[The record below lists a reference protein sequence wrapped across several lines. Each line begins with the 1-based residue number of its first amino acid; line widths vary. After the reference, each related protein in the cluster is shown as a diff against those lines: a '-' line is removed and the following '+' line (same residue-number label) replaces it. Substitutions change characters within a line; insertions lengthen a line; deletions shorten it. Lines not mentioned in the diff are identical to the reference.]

1 MKHIKLFETFVY
13 EYITITPKNTYN
25 YTIEA
30 LDEWSRLFDEDPL
43 PIPKRDNVEKP
54 KLNIVPRM
62 NIVERPIEA
71 ISITPKNNPKLN
83 IVKKEQMTQEEKL
96 EELNKIIQNYGIFT
110 NHGPMR
116 TYDDYLKY
124 KKENPDFN
132 YPRLDDELNS
142 KKQFL
147 NENWAYS
154 DFQKL
159 EMIAAS
165 ISTKIGIEIQKGG
178 FGKISQKRQEYSFMN
193 QYKNGVE
200 LVITTIVDF
209 SKGMNVFFKIQL
221 EGMRK
226 STLTQQ
232 DIDRTNLECTTFI
245 GRIMTDIQNEI
256 DNGEFNHLDIDFN
269 LEYFIDKLYGW

>member
-165 ISTKIGIEIQKGG
+165 I
-178 FGKISQKRQEYSFMN
+178 
-193 QYKNGVE
+193 
-200 LVITTIVDF
+200 
-209 SKGMNVFFKIQL
+209 
-221 EGMRK
+221 
-226 STLTQQ
+226 
-232 DIDRTNLECTTFI
+232 
-245 GRIMTDIQNEI
+245 
-256 DNGEFNHLDIDFN
+256 
-269 LEYFIDKLYGW
+269 

>member
-13 EYITITPKNTYN
+13 EDITITPKNTYN

-30 LDEWSRLFDEDPL
+30 LDEWSKLFDEDPL

-54 KLNIVPRM
+54 KLNIVPRI
-62 NIVERPIEA
+62 NIVERPKEE
-71 ISITPKNNPKLN
+71 ISITRKDTPKLN

-132 YPRLDDELNS
+132 HPRLDDELNS

-165 ISTKIGIEIQKGG
+165 ISTKIGIEIQKLG

>member
-1 MKHIKLFETFVY
+1 
-13 EYITITPKNTYN
+13 
-25 YTIEA
+25 
-30 LDEWSRLFDEDPL
+30 
-43 PIPKRDNVEKP
+43 
-54 KLNIVPRM
+54 
-62 NIVERPIEA
+62 
-71 ISITPKNNPKLN
+71 
-83 IVKKEQMTQEEKL
+83 
-96 EELNKIIQNYGIFT
+96 
-110 NHGPMR
+110 
-116 TYDDYLKY
+116 
-124 KKENPDFN
+124 
-132 YPRLDDELNS
+132 
-142 KKQFL
+142 
-147 NENWAYS
+147 
-154 DFQKL
+154 
-159 EMIAAS
+159 
-165 ISTKIGIEIQKGG
+165 
-178 FGKISQKRQEYSFMN
+178 MN